1 MKRSRMKNTVEADGE
16 GSEDDSDIDDEY
28 SNILF
33 DDGEM
38 DESRQDE
45 SSAGL
50 SGEMEDDESDS
61 DSLDYRNRHDEDS
74 NDDSFDSDLYLQC
87 MDVKYANL
95 VVRHCN
101 WPGLP
106 EKGVLSMRERIASPA
121 QCDLPVRVP
130 T

>member
-50 SGEMEDDESDS
+50 SGEMKDDESDS

-74 NDDSFDSDLYLQC
+74 NDDSFDSDLYL
-87 MDVKYANL
+87 
-95 VVRHCN
+95 
-101 WPGLP
+101 
-106 EKGVLSMRERIASPA
+106 
-121 QCDLPVRVP
+121 
-130 T
+130 